1 MTRVCGE
8 ETGTFGH
15 KPPMEGA
22 NWPHSAKAKECNI
35 DEYLESA

>member
-8 ETGTFGH
+8 ETGTFDH
-15 KPPMEGA
+15 KLSIEGA
-22 NWPHSAKAKECNI
+22 NWPHSTQAKECDK